1 MIHAGQSAAPARYH
15 PRVDANFM
23 VKVLMEDRAV
33 LAKARDLSMA
43 GLCLVGDFHHL
54 DGLIS
59 LVIPLPNDREVKTR
73 ARIKRRDEEQLA
85 LEFEPLDWDDMF
97 ALARY
102 LHPRLP

>member
-1 MIHAGQSAAPARYH
+1 MIHAASHSAAPRFH

-23 VKVLMEDRAV
+23 VKLLVDGKAV

-43 GLCLVGDFHHL
+43 GLSLVGDFDHL
-54 DGLIS
+54 GDKIS
-59 LVIPLPNDREVKTR
+59 LAIPLPNDREVRTH
-73 ARIKRRDEEQLA
+73 ARIKRRGEEQLA
-85 LEFEPLDWDDMF
+85 VEFEPLDWDDMF